1 MESVK
6 TGKTNKVGKNT
17 EMAHTKTNKET
28 HFKQV
33 SAITNRI
40 RSIGGIFTKIA
51 KKVRELV
58 KKHPKKSSAALV
70 VLTPVA
76 CKRAKEL
83 DDKVQDKS
91 KQAEKEN
98 KINWWKYSGLTIATS
113 LLLAACSAGDID
125 KQIELEQEKQK
136 TEQEKKE
143 AENARDRANKSEIE
157 LEQER
162 QKTNKS
168 GIELANSQIK
178 AEQERQKTEQEKQ
191 KANKSEIELEQQKQK
206 TINTQRDLIKEQKD
220 FIKETEQNCQEKHG
234 QLFIKRARIKT
245 GITTGIAIE
254 IEAECKTPKPTK
266 TNQTPIQ
273 PKHLPNSKHPHSQ
286 RGSKAQE
293 LIAYLLFEQKD
304 FIIETEQKCQEKHN
318 QFFIKKAGIKG
329 GAIEVEAECKTPKP
343 TKTNQTPIQPK
354 HLPNSKQPHSQRGSK
369 AQELIAYLQKEL
381 ESLPYSQKAIAKQVD
396 FYKPSSIAYL
406 ELDPRDF
413 KVTEEWQNENLKI
426 RSKAQAKM
434 LEMRKPQANLSPSQS
449 FLFVQRIFA
458 DINKEIEA
466 AANTEKKAEKVG
478 YGYSK
483 RV

>member
-1 MESVK
+1 MKSVK
-6 TGKTNKVGKNT
+6 TGKTNKVSKNT
-17 EMAHTKTNKET
+17 EMANTKTNKET

-33 SAITNRI
+33 SVIINTL

-58 KKHPKKSSAALV
+58 KKHPKKSNAALV
-70 VLTPVA
+70 VLTHVA

-98 KINWWKYSGLTIATS
+98 QINWWKHSGLTIATS
-113 LLLAACSAGDID
+113 LLLAACNAGDID
-125 KQIELEQEKQK
+125 KQIELEQEK
-136 TEQEKKE
+136 KE
-143 AENARDRANKSEIE
+143 VENARDRANKSGIE
-157 LEQER
+157 LEQQRQKTEQER

-178 AEQERQKTEQEKQ
+178 AEQERQKT
-191 KANKSEIELEQQKQK
+191 NKSGIELEQQRQKAEQEKQK

-234 QLFIKRARIKT
+234 QLFIKKARIKT

-254 IEAECKTPKPTK
+254 IEAECKTPKP
-266 TNQTPIQ
+266 
-273 PKHLPNSKHPHSQ
+273 
-286 RGSKAQE
+286 A
-293 LIAYLLFEQKD
+293 
-304 FIIETEQKCQEKHN
+304 
-318 QFFIKKAGIKG
+318 
-329 GAIEVEAECKTPKP
+329 
-343 TKTNQTPIQPK
+343 KTNQTPIQPK

-381 ESLPYSQKAIAKQVD
+381 ESLPYSQKAIAKQVN
-396 FYKPSSIAYL
+396 FYRPSSIAYL

-434 LEMRKPQANLSPSQS
+434 LEMRNPQANLSTSQS
-449 FLFVQRIFA
+449 LLFVQKIFA
-458 DINKEIEA
+458 DINKEIKIV
-466 AANTEKKAEKVG
+466 ANTEKKAEKAG

-483 RV
+483 RM

>member
-6 TGKTNKVGKNT
+6 TAKTNKVGKNA
-17 EMAHTKTNKET
+17 EMANTKANKET

-33 SAITNRI
+33 STITNTL
-40 RSIGGIFTKIA
+40 RSIGGFFTKIM
-51 KKVRELV
+51 KRVRELV
-58 KKHPKKSSAALV
+58 KKHPKKSNAALV
-70 VLTPVA
+70 VLTHVA
-76 CKRAKEL
+76 CKKAKEL

-98 KINWWKYSGLTIATS
+98 QINWWKYSGLTIATS
-113 LLLAACSAGDID
+113 LLLAACSTGDID

-136 TEQEKKE
+136 
-143 AENARDRANKSEIE
+143 ANKSGIE

-191 KANKSEIELEQQKQK
+191 K

-234 QLFIKRARIKT
+234 QLFIKKTRIKT

-273 PKHLPNSKHPHSQ
+273 PKHLPNSKQPRSQ

-293 LIAYLLFEQKD
+293 F
-304 FIIETEQKCQEKHN
+304 
-318 QFFIKKAGIKG
+318 
-329 GAIEVEAECKTPKP
+329 
-343 TKTNQTPIQPK
+343 
-354 HLPNSKQPHSQRGSK
+354 
-369 AQELIAYLQKEL
+369 IAYLQKEL

-413 KVTEEWQNENLKI
+413 KVAEEWQKENLKI

-434 LEMRKPQANLSPSQS
+434 LEMRSLKPDPQAHLSISQS
-449 FLFVQRIFA
+449 LLFVQKIFA
-458 DINKEIEA
+458 DINKEIKVV
-466 AANTEKKAEKVG
+466 ANTEKKAEKAG

-483 RV
+483 RM

>member
-1 MESVK
+1 MKSVK

-17 EMAHTKTNKET
+17 ETANTKANKET
-28 HFKQV
+28 RFKQV
-33 SAITNRI
+33 SIITNTL

-58 KKHPKKSSAALV
+58 KKHPKKSKVALV
-70 VLTPVA
+70 VLTHIA
-76 CKRAKEL
+76 CKKAKEL

-113 LLLAACSAGDID
+113 LLLAACSVGDVSE
-125 KQIELEQEKQK
+125 QIELEQEKQK
-136 TEQEKKE
+136 ANKSGIELEQGRQKTEQEKQK
-143 AENARDRANKSEIE
+143 ANKSEIE

-234 QLFIKRARIKT
+234 QLFIKKTRIKT

-254 IEAECKTPKPTK
+254 I
-266 TNQTPIQ
+266 
-273 PKHLPNSKHPHSQ
+273 
-286 RGSKAQE
+286 
-293 LIAYLLFEQKD
+293 
-304 FIIETEQKCQEKHN
+304 
-318 QFFIKKAGIKG
+318 
-329 GAIEVEAECKTPKP
+329 EAECKTPKP

-396 FYKPSSIAYL
+396 FYRPSSIAYL

-413 KVTEEWQNENLKI
+413 KVTKEWQNENLKI

-449 FLFVQRIFA
+449 LLFVQKIFA
-458 DINKEIEA
+458 DINKGIEA
-466 AANTEKKAEKVG
+466 AANTEKKAEKAG

-483 RV
+483 RM

>member
-6 TGKTNKVGKNT
+6 TGKTNKVGKNA
-17 EMAHTKTNKET
+17 EMANTKTNKKT

-33 SAITNRI
+33 SAITNTL
-40 RSIGGIFTKIA
+40 RSIGGIFTKIV
-51 KKVRELV
+51 KKVRELI
-58 KKHPKKSSAALV
+58 KKHPEKSSAALV
-70 VLTPVA
+70 VLTHAA

-98 KINWWKYSGLTIATS
+98 QINWWKYSGLTIATS
-113 LLLAACSAGDID
+113 LLLAACNTGDID

-136 TEQEKKE
+136 
-143 AENARDRANKSEIE
+143 ANKSGIE

-168 GIELANSQIK
+168 GIELEQQRQKTEQERQKTNKSEIELANSQIK
-178 AEQERQKTEQEKQ
+178 AEQE
-191 KANKSEIELEQQKQK
+191 KQK

-234 QLFIKRARIKT
+234 QLFIKKTRIKT

-254 IEAECKTPKPTK
+254 IEAECKTPKP
-266 TNQTPIQ
+266 
-273 PKHLPNSKHPHSQ
+273 
-286 RGSKAQE
+286 A
-293 LIAYLLFEQKD
+293 
-304 FIIETEQKCQEKHN
+304 
-318 QFFIKKAGIKG
+318 
-329 GAIEVEAECKTPKP
+329 
-343 TKTNQTPIQPK
+343 KTNQTPIQPK
-354 HLPNSKQPHSQRGSK
+354 HLPNSKQPRSQRGSK

-381 ESLPYSQKAIAKQVD
+381 ESLPYSQKAIAKQVN

-434 LEMRKPQANLSPSQS
+434 LEMRKPQANLSTSQS
-449 FLFVQRIFA
+449 LLFVQKIFA
-458 DINKEIEA
+458 DVNKEIEA
-466 AANTEKKAEKVG
+466 TANTEKKAEKAG

>member
-1 MESVK
+1 MKSVK
-6 TGKTNKVGKNT
+6 TGRTNKVGKNAET
-17 EMAHTKTNKET
+17 ANTKANKET
-28 HFKQV
+28 HFKQA
-33 SAITNRI
+33 SAITNTL
-40 RSIGGIFTKIA
+40 RSISGFFTKIA
-51 KKVRELV
+51 KRVRELV
-58 KKHPKKSSAALV
+58 KKHPKKSRVALV
-70 VLTPVA
+70 VLTHVA
-76 CKRAKEL
+76 CRKAKEL

-98 KINWWKYSGLTIATS
+98 QINWWKYSGLTIATS
-113 LLLAACSAGDID
+113 LLLAACSAGDTD
-125 KQIELEQEKQK
+125 KQIEL
-136 TEQEKKE
+136 EQEKKE
-143 AENARDRANKSEIE
+143 AENARDRANKSGIE

-234 QLFIKRARIKT
+234 QLFIKKARIKT
-245 GITTGIAIE
+245 GITTGI
-254 IEAECKTPKPTK
+254 
-266 TNQTPIQ
+266 
-273 PKHLPNSKHPHSQ
+273 
-286 RGSKAQE
+286 
-293 LIAYLLFEQKD
+293 
-304 FIIETEQKCQEKHN
+304 
-318 QFFIKKAGIKG
+318 
-329 GAIEVEAECKTPKP
+329 AIEVEAECKTPKP

-354 HLPNSKQPHSQRGSK
+354 HLPNSKQPRSQRGSK

-381 ESLPYSQKAIAKQVD
+381 EFLPYSQKAIAKQVD

-413 KVTEEWQNENLKI
+413 NVTEEWQKENLKI

-434 LEMRKPQANLSPSQS
+434 LEMRDLKPDPQAHLSTSQS
-449 FLFVQRIFA
+449 LLFVQKIFA
-458 DINKEIEA
+458 DVSKEIEA
-466 AANTEKKAEKVG
+466 VANTEKKVEKAG

>member
-6 TGKTNKVGKNT
+6 TGKTNKVGKNAET
-17 EMAHTKTNKET
+17 ADTKVNKET
-28 HFKQV
+28 HFKQAN
-33 SAITNRI
+33 AITNTI
-40 RSIGGIFTKIA
+40 RSIGGFFTKIA

-58 KKHPKKSSAALV
+58 KKHPKKSRAALV
-70 VLTPVA
+70 VLTHVA
-76 CKRAKEL
+76 CKKAKEL

-98 KINWWKYSGLTIATS
+98 QINWWKYLGLTIATS

-125 KQIELEQEKQK
+125 KQIELEQEKQEANKSGIELEQERQK
-136 TEQEKKE
+136 TEQEKQKT
-143 AENARDRANKSEIE
+143 NKSGIE

-234 QLFIKRARIKT
+234 QLFIKKARIKT

-273 PKHLPNSKHPHSQ
+273 PKHLPNSK
-286 RGSKAQE
+286 
-293 LIAYLLFEQKD
+293 
-304 FIIETEQKCQEKHN
+304 
-318 QFFIKKAGIKG
+318 
-329 GAIEVEAECKTPKP
+329 
-343 TKTNQTPIQPK
+343 QPR
-354 HLPNSKQPHSQRGSK
+354 SQRGSK

-413 KVTEEWQNENLKI
+413 NATEEWQKENLKI

-434 LEMRKPQANLSPSQS
+434 LEMRSLKPDPQAHLSTSQS
-449 FLFVQRIFA
+449 LLLVQKIFA
-458 DINKEIEA
+458 DVSKEVV
-466 AANTEKKAEKVG
+466 ANTEKKVEKAG

-483 RV
+483 RM

>member
-17 EMAHTKTNKET
+17 ETADTKANKEA
-28 HFKQV
+28 HFKQAN
-33 SAITNRI
+33 AITNTI
-40 RSIGGIFTKIA
+40 RSIGSFFTKIA

-58 KKHPKKSSAALV
+58 KKHPKKSRAALV
-70 VLTPVA
+70 VLTHVA
-76 CKRAKEL
+76 CKKAKEL

-98 KINWWKYSGLTIATS
+98 QINWWKYSGLTIATS
-113 LLLAACSAGDID
+113 LLLAACSVGDID
-125 KQIELEQEKQK
+125 KQIELEQEKQ
-136 TEQEKKE
+136 
-143 AENARDRANKSEIE
+143 NA
-157 LEQER
+157 
-162 QKTNKS
+162 NKS
-168 GIELANSQIK
+168 GIEL
-178 AEQERQKTEQEKQ
+178 EQERQKTEQEKQ

-234 QLFIKRARIKT
+234 QLFIKKARIKT
-245 GITTGIAIE
+245 GVTTGIAIE
-254 IEAECKTPKPTK
+254 IEAECKTPKPAK

-273 PKHLPNSKHPHSQ
+273 PKH
-286 RGSKAQE
+286 
-293 LIAYLLFEQKD
+293 F
-304 FIIETEQKCQEKHN
+304 
-318 QFFIKKAGIKG
+318 
-329 GAIEVEAECKTPKP
+329 
-343 TKTNQTPIQPK
+343 
-354 HLPNSKQPHSQRGSK
+354 PNSKQPHSQRGSK
-369 AQELIAYLQKEL
+369 VQELIAYLQKEL

-434 LEMRKPQANLSPSQS
+434 LEMRNPQTHLSTSQS
-449 FLFVQRIFA
+449 LLFVQKIFA
-458 DINKEIEA
+458 DVNKEIEA
-466 AANTEKKAEKVG
+466 VANTEKKAEKVS

-483 RV
+483 RM

>member
-6 TGKTNKVGKNT
+6 IGRTNKVGKNAET
-17 EMAHTKTNKET
+17 ANTKANKET

-33 SAITNRI
+33 SAITNTL

-58 KKHPKKSSAALV
+58 KKHPEKSSAALV
-70 VLTPVA
+70 VLTHVA
-76 CKRAKEL
+76 CKKAKEL

-98 KINWWKYSGLTIATS
+98 QINWWKYSGLTIATS
-113 LLLAACSAGDID
+113 LLLAACNAGDID

-136 TEQEKKE
+136 ANKSGIELEQERQKTEQEKQK
-143 AENARDRANKSEIE
+143 ANKSEIE

-234 QLFIKRARIKT
+234 QLFIKKARIKT

-254 IEAECKTPKPTK
+254 IEAECKTPKP
-266 TNQTPIQ
+266 
-273 PKHLPNSKHPHSQ
+273 
-286 RGSKAQE
+286 A
-293 LIAYLLFEQKD
+293 
-304 FIIETEQKCQEKHN
+304 
-318 QFFIKKAGIKG
+318 
-329 GAIEVEAECKTPKP
+329 
-343 TKTNQTPIQPK
+343 KTNQTPIQPK
-354 HLPNSKQPHSQRGSK
+354 HLPNSKQPRSQRGSK

-381 ESLPYSQKAIAKQVD
+381 ESLPYSQKAIAKQVN

-413 KVTEEWQNENLKI
+413 NVTEEWQNENLKI

-434 LEMRKPQANLSPSQS
+434 LEMRNPQAHLSASQS
-449 FLFVQRIFA
+449 LLFVQKIFA
-458 DINKEIEA
+458 DINKEIKIV
-466 AANTEKKAEKVG
+466 ANTEKKAEKAG

-483 RV
+483 RM

>member
-1 MESVK
+1 M
-6 TGKTNKVGKNT
+6 
-17 EMAHTKTNKET
+17 
-28 HFKQV
+28 
-33 SAITNRI
+33 
-40 RSIGGIFTKIA
+40 
-51 KKVRELV
+51 
-58 KKHPKKSSAALV
+58 KKHPKKSNVALV
-70 VLTPVA
+70 VLTHVA

-113 LLLAACSAGDID
+113 LLLAACNVGDID

-136 TEQEKKE
+136 ANKSGIELEQERQKTEQEKQK
-143 AENARDRANKSEIE
+143 ANKSEIE

-273 PKHLPNSKHPHSQ
+273 PKHLPNSK
-286 RGSKAQE
+286 
-293 LIAYLLFEQKD
+293 
-304 FIIETEQKCQEKHN
+304 
-318 QFFIKKAGIKG
+318 
-329 GAIEVEAECKTPKP
+329 
-343 TKTNQTPIQPK
+343 
-354 HLPNSKQPHSQRGSK
+354 QPHSQRGSK
-369 AQELIAYLQKEL
+369 AQEFIAYLQKEL

-434 LEMRKPQANLSPSQS
+434 LEMRNPQANLSPFQS
-449 FLFVQRIFA
+449 FSILQNIVA
-458 DINKEIEA
+458 DINKGIEA

-483 RV
+483 RM

>member
-1 MESVK
+1 MKSVK
-6 TGKTNKVGKNT
+6 IGKTNKVGKNT
-17 EMAHTKTNKET
+17 EMAKTNKET
-28 HFKQV
+28 YFKQV
-33 SAITNRI
+33 SAITNTL
-40 RSIGGIFTKIA
+40 RSIGGFFTKIV
-51 KKVRELV
+51 KKVRGLV
-58 KKHPKKSSAALV
+58 KKHPKKSKAALV
-70 VLTPVA
+70 VLTHVV
-76 CKRAKEL
+76 CRKAKEL

-98 KINWWKYSGLTIATS
+98 QINWWKYSGLTIAAS
-113 LLLAACSAGDID
+113 LLLVACSAGDTD

-136 TEQEKKE
+136 ANKSGIELEQERQKTEQERQKT
-143 AENARDRANKSEIE
+143 NKSEIE

-206 TINTQRDLIKEQKD
+206 TINTQRDLVKEQKD
-220 FIKETEQNCQEKHG
+220 FIKYAEQNCQEKHG
-234 QLFIKRARIKT
+234 QLFIKKARIKT
-245 GITTGIAIE
+245 GITTGI
-254 IEAECKTPKPTK
+254 
-266 TNQTPIQ
+266 
-273 PKHLPNSKHPHSQ
+273 
-286 RGSKAQE
+286 
-293 LIAYLLFEQKD
+293 
-304 FIIETEQKCQEKHN
+304 
-318 QFFIKKAGIKG
+318 
-329 GAIEVEAECKTPKP
+329 AIEVEAECKTPKP

-354 HLPNSKQPHSQRGSK
+354 HLPNSKQPRSQRGSK

-413 KVTEEWQNENLKI
+413 NATEEWQKENLKI

-434 LEMRKPQANLSPSQS
+434 LEMRHLKPDSQAHLSTSQS
-449 FLFVQRIFA
+449 LLFLQKIFA
-458 DINKEIEA
+458 DVNKEIKA
-466 AANTEKKAEKVG
+466 TANTEKKVEKAG

-483 RV
+483 RM

>member
-17 EMAHTKTNKET
+17 ETADTKANKET

-33 SAITNRI
+33 SAITNTI
-40 RSIGGIFTKIA
+40 RSIGGFFTKIA
-51 KKVRELV
+51 KRVRELV
-58 KKHPKKSSAALV
+58 KKHPKKSRAALV
-70 VLTPVA
+70 VLTHVA
-76 CKRAKEL
+76 CRKAKEL

-98 KINWWKYSGLTIATS
+98 QINWWKYSGLTIAAS
-113 LLLAACSAGDID
+113 LLLAACSIGDTD

-136 TEQEKKE
+136 TEQEQQKTEQERQK
-143 AENARDRANKSEIE
+143 ANRSGIE

-191 KANKSEIELEQQKQK
+191 KTNKSGIELEQQKQK

-234 QLFIKRARIKT
+234 QLFIKKARIKT

-273 PKHLPNSKHPHSQ
+273 PKHLPSSKQPRSQ

-293 LIAYLLFEQKD
+293 F
-304 FIIETEQKCQEKHN
+304 
-318 QFFIKKAGIKG
+318 
-329 GAIEVEAECKTPKP
+329 
-343 TKTNQTPIQPK
+343 
-354 HLPNSKQPHSQRGSK
+354 
-369 AQELIAYLQKEL
+369 IAYLQKEL

-413 KVTEEWQNENLKI
+413 NVTEEWQKENLKI

-434 LEMRKPQANLSPSQS
+434 LEMRSLKPDSQAHLST
-449 FLFVQRIFA
+449 LKKV
-458 DINKEIEA
+458 
-466 AANTEKKAEKVG
+466 EKAG

-483 RV
+483 RM

>member
-1 MESVK
+1 MKSVK

-33 SAITNRI
+33 SAITNTL
-40 RSIGGIFTKIA
+40 RSIGGFFTKIM
-51 KKVRELV
+51 KRVRELV
-58 KKHPKKSSAALV
+58 KKHPKKSKVALV
-70 VLTPVA
+70 VLIHAA

-98 KINWWKYSGLTIATS
+98 QINWWKYSGLTIATS
-113 LLLAACSAGDID
+113 LLLAACSVGDID

-136 TEQEKKE
+136 TEQEK
-143 AENARDRANKSEIE
+143 
-157 LEQER
+157 
-162 QKTNKS
+162 
-168 GIELANSQIK
+168 
-178 AEQERQKTEQEKQ
+178 QKTEQEKQ
-191 KANKSEIELEQQKQK
+191 KTSNIETNNQIKVEQEKQKTEQEKQK
-206 TINTQRDLIKEQKD
+206 TIKTQKD
-220 FIKETEQNCQEKHG
+220 FIKYLEQNCKENHG
-234 QLFIKRARIKT
+234 
-245 GITTGIAIE
+245 
-254 IEAECKTPKPTK
+254 
-266 TNQTPIQ
+266 
-273 PKHLPNSKHPHSQ
+273 
-286 RGSKAQE
+286 
-293 LIAYLLFEQKD
+293 
-304 FIIETEQKCQEKHN
+304 
-318 QFFIKKAGIKG
+318 QFFIKKASI
-329 GAIEVEAECKTPKP
+329 AIELETECKTPKP

-381 ESLPYSQKAIAKQVD
+381 ESLPYSQKTIVKQVD

-413 KVTEEWQNENLKI
+413 KATEEWQNENLKI

-434 LEMRKPQANLSPSQS
+434 LEMRDLKPDSQAHLSTSQS
-449 FLFVQRIFA
+449 LLFVQKIFA
-458 DINKEIEA
+458 DINKGIEV

>member
-6 TGKTNKVGKNT
+6 TGKTNKVGKNAEIT
-17 EMAHTKTNKET
+17 NTKTNKET
-28 HFKQV
+28 SFKQV
-33 SAITNRI
+33 SAITNGL

-51 KKVRELV
+51 KKVRELA
-58 KKHPKKSSAALV
+58 KKHPKKSKAALV
-70 VLTPVA
+70 VLTHAA

-113 LLLAACSAGDID
+113 FLLAACSVGDVDEQIKVEQE
-125 KQIELEQEKQK
+125 KQKTSNIETNNQIKVEQEKQKTSNIETNNQIKVEQEQQKTEQEKQK
-136 TEQEKKE
+136 TEQEKQKTS
-143 AENARDRANKSEIE
+143 NIE
-157 LEQER
+157 TNNQIKVEQE
-162 QKTNKS
+162 
-168 GIELANSQIK
+168 
-178 AEQERQKTEQEKQ
+178 
-191 KANKSEIELEQQKQK
+191 KQK
-206 TINTQRDLIKEQKD
+206 TINTQKD
-220 FIKETEQNCQEKHG
+220 FIKYAEQNCQEKHN
-234 QLFIKRARIKT
+234 QFFIKKARIKT

-273 PKHLPNSKHPHSQ
+273 PKHLPNSK
-286 RGSKAQE
+286 
-293 LIAYLLFEQKD
+293 
-304 FIIETEQKCQEKHN
+304 
-318 QFFIKKAGIKG
+318 
-329 GAIEVEAECKTPKP
+329 
-343 TKTNQTPIQPK
+343 QPR
-354 HLPNSKQPHSQRGSK
+354 SQRGSK

-413 KVTEEWQNENLKI
+413 NATEEWQKENLKI

-434 LEMRKPQANLSPSQS
+434 LEMRSLKPDPQAHLPTSQS
-449 FLFVQRIFA
+449 LLLVQKIFA
-458 DINKEIEA
+458 DVSKEIKVV
-466 AANTEKKAEKVG
+466 ANTEKKAEKAG

-483 RV
+483 RM

>member
-1 MESVK
+1 MA
-6 TGKTNKVGKNT
+6 NT
-17 EMAHTKTNKET
+17 KANKET

-33 SAITNRI
+33 SAITNTL

-58 KKHPKKSSAALV
+58 KKHPEKSSAALV
-70 VLTPVA
+70 VLTHVA
-76 CKRAKEL
+76 CKKAKEL

-98 KINWWKYSGLTIATS
+98 QINWWKYSGLTIATS

-136 TEQEKKE
+136 TEQEQQKTEQEKQK
-143 AENARDRANKSEIE
+143 ANKSGIE

-273 PKHLPNSKHPHSQ
+273 PKHLPNSK
-286 RGSKAQE
+286 
-293 LIAYLLFEQKD
+293 
-304 FIIETEQKCQEKHN
+304 
-318 QFFIKKAGIKG
+318 
-329 GAIEVEAECKTPKP
+329 
-343 TKTNQTPIQPK
+343 QPR
-354 HLPNSKQPHSQRGSK
+354 SQRGSK

-413 KVTEEWQNENLKI
+413 NVTEEWQKENLKI

-434 LEMRKPQANLSPSQS
+434 LKMRNVKPYPQAHLPTSQS
-449 FLFVQRIFA
+449 LLFVQKIFA

-466 AANTEKKAEKVG
+466 AANTEKKAEKAG